1 MLNNITFAE
10 LEQLLLGLGFVSQPA
25 QGTHRVFLYPALG
38 TLVVL
43 PGYNKNDWVHPAHLV
58 SVRKILAENE
68 LMSAKTFD
76 TLSNASKVSA

>member
-1 MLNNITFAE
+1 ML
-10 LEQLLLGLGFVSQPA
+10 LDLGFVTQPA

-58 SVRKILAENE
+58 SVRKILAEDE
-68 LMSAKTFD
+68 LMSAKAFD
-76 TLSNASKVSA
+76 ALSNASKVSA